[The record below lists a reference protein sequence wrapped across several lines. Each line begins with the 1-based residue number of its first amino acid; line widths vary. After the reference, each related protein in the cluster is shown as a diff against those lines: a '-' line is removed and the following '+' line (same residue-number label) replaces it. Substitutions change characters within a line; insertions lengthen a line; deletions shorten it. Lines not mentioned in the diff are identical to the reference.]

1 LTWSPRRK
9 MSFSAVAARRACA
22 GMLSGMGR
30 CFSPRGARLLR
41 FASSSPLQ
49 VHPGHIQLTRHLPR
63 GSELVSATVERVD
76 LVTPTV
82 TTLQLSLSEESEL
95 RFAPG
100 QWVDMYIP
108 GVDVIGGFSLV
119 STPFELPSLK
129 LAVRHSSHP
138 PARWC
143 CAQAKAG
150 DQVQIRVGGDFGL
163 DDRLLQDF
171 MDGRAHLLLLAGGI
185 GINPL
190 LSIYSTLGVSLNERL
205 AEQGS
210 DRKEELGDAAG
221 TCHLLYSAREPE
233 EFAFRAEIEEG
244 AAAWPKNL
252 SVSFRATHVGQEG
265 RLEAEDVEKAVDAL
279 RGRDGSV
286 IAFVCGPPAFTDTME
301 GYALMAGADDVRLE
315 RWW

>member
-1 LTWSPRRK
+1 MVLR
-9 MSFSAVAARRACA
+9 
-22 GMLSGMGR
+22 SGEGWR
-30 CFSPRGARLLR
+30 SSTDPRGRR
-41 FASSSPLQ
+41 FWSRRPPAPGLYGRTSAPPPFGGRNRHQSPF
-49 VHPGHIQLTRHLPR
+49 VHLFHAWCVSER
-63 GSELVSATVERVD
+63 GMAKHRE
-76 LVTPTV
+76 
-82 TTLQLSLSEESEL
+82 SEEQCIEEAC
-95 RFAPG
+95 R
-100 QWVDMYIP
+100 
-108 GVDVIGGFSLV
+108 
-119 STPFELPSLK
+119 
-129 LAVRHSSHP
+129 
-138 PARWC
+138 
-143 CAQAKAG
+143 
-150 DQVQIRVGGDFGL
+150 
-163 DDRLLQDF
+163 
-171 MDGRAHLLLLAGGI
+171 
-185 GINPL
+185 
-190 LSIYSTLGVSLNERL
+190 RL